1 MSANLDPEHIAVLT
15 TTISQY
21 VKGAED
27 HTIRERLLLAYMKKY
42 GRISKNNSGTSMT
55 WQVEYSQPQMRQL
68 GDAGEMTFAQHTA
81 HKQATLDWRG
91 YVITHQMSERQ
102 RLMNRG
108 PEALVNLYAEQTP
121 KLIKKFNDG
130 LAGQFYVDGNA
141 SGNENAIHGFDSCTT
156 GANAAAGNLIATP
169 NDSYAG
175 LTTNLG
181 TYGGSWTANRASTES
196 PRYPNATLA
205 KDWPYGSGSS
215 EYDFWAPKLV
225 NSTSTAWGT
234 GSALFKDNCDRVIR
248 RTNIWMRSTGG
259 TGNAPTLFIFGP
271 DMYAD
276 VEEFYAAK
284 ERIIV
289 PHAETENLGFSGK
302 SMQVNG
308 TAVVFD
314 FDCPA
319 SSGYAV
325 KVSDIELCCLYGSM
339 YDVKGPEFDIKT
351 NAYLTRLGFFG
362 NMKFNPK
369 NIAKISALA

>member
-1 MSANLDPEHIAVLT
+1 MSANLDPEHIAVLM

-21 VKGAED
+21 AKGAED
-27 HTIRERLLLAYMKKY
+27 ATIRERLLLSYLKKY
-42 GRISKNNSGTSMT
+42 GKISKNNSGTSMT
-55 WQVEYSQPQMRQL
+55 WQVEYSQPPMRQL
-68 GDAGEMTFAQHTA
+68 GDAGEITFSEHVA

-91 YVITHQMSERQ
+91 YVVTDQLPEKQ

-108 PEALVNLYAEQTP
+108 PEALVDIFKT
-121 KLIKKFNDG
+121 KTDRLIKKFQDG
-130 LAGQFYVDGNA
+130 IGGQMYIDGNA
-141 SGNENAIHGFDSCTT
+141 SGNENALHGFDSCTT
-156 GANAAAGNLIATP
+156 GANAAATNLIATP

-181 TYGGSWTANRASTES
+181 NYGGSWTANRASTED

-215 EYDFWAPKLV
+215 EYDFWSPKLV
-225 NSTSTAWGT
+225 NSTSTKWGDGT
-234 GSALFKDNCDRVIR
+234 ADFKNHCDRVIR
-248 RTNIWMRSTGG
+248 RTNIWMRSSGG
-259 TGNAPTLFIFGP
+259 SGNAPTLFLFGA

-276 VEEFYAAK
+276 IEDFYAAK

-289 PHAETENLGFSGK
+289 PHAETENLGFGGK

-308 TAVVFD
+308 TAVIFD

-319 SSGYAV
+319 SAGYAL
-325 KVSDIELCCLYGSM
+325 KVSDIELCCLYGNLF
-339 YDVKGPEFDIKT
+339 DVKGPEFDIKT
-351 NAYLTRLGFFG
+351 NSHLIRLGFFG